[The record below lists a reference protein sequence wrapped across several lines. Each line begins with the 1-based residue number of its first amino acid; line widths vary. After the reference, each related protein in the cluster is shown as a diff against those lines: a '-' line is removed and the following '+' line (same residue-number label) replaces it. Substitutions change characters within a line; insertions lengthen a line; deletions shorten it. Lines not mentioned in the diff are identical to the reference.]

1 MHPLLSVALFWA
13 FLSAAMA
20 LVGYASIKFGVY
32 TSHNPQESKSY
43 LEV

>member
-13 FLSAAMA
+13 FLSIAMA

-32 TSHNPQESKSY
+32 TSVNQKETKSF

>member
-13 FLSAAMA
+13 LLSTAMA
-20 LVGYASIKFGVY
+20 LLGYASIKLGVY
-32 TSHNPQESKSY
+32 TSGHSETKSY